1 MMDINEE
8 ILRCRKW
15 IEDALEYSGGT
26 HDFDDIVRGI
36 YEQRMQLWPSEKGCI
51 VTELVVYP
59 KKKVINIFLGGGELN
74 QLLDMHS
81 DVISW
86 AKSQGCSGMTMTGRF
101 GWKKP
106 LSAHGWKVLHQSYAK
121 EFE

>member
-59 KKKVINIFLGGGELN
+59 KKKVKTDRDWETQKHIK
-74 QLLDMHS
+74 QL
-81 DVISW
+81 VPI
-86 AKSQGCSGMTMTGRF
+86 G
-101 GWKKP
+101 
-106 LSAHGWKVLHQSYAK
+106 
-121 EFE
+121 